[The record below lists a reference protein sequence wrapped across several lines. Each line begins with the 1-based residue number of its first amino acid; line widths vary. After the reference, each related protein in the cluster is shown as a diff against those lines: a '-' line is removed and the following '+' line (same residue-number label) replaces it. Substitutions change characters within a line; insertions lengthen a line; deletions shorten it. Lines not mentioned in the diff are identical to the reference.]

1 MKQVTSFTFMEL
13 LFRKLQSPTTIS
25 STNLAHPSPIKP
37 EFPILLLDAHAKPV
51 FKDNCPSFACFI
63 EKLVDM
69 SRIPAP
75 ALRPAKQLINSPR
88 PFRDHLCLGA
98 ENGHFPYKG

>member
-1 MKQVTSFTFMEL
+1 MEL
-13 LFRKLQSPTTIS
+13 LFKKLQNPTTIS
-25 STNLAHPSPIKP
+25 GTNLVHPSPIKP
-37 EFPILLLDAHAKPV
+37 EFPILLLDAHAEAV
-51 FKDNCPSFACFI
+51 FEDNCRFPV
-63 EKLVDM
+63 EM

-88 PFRDHLCLGA
+88 PFRDHLCPGA